1 MTQEKRYKEFV
12 ISHNDKDEILPQGSQ
27 IFIKYPNLLLKIKV
41 GWSDISY
48 QGKLIAG
55 QTIKT
60 IGEGMLIR
68 IPIQNEVKNMTQFKE
83 IVVPHNLEDFPD
95 ELKKSLPLGSEWFG
109 IYEGT
114 WINKFCG
121 RDFTRNIYNDC
132 KTNTNWRGY
141 KIRIPIQKE
150 VKTVTQTWQDL
161 VDNILDTWTTQN
173 KSFTAYEVSVQVQKD
188 LEQDGLD
195 FVRHRDMRDYIHTEM
210 NKTNSYQKVYHDF
223 GTYKA
228 FQYIPLQTNIVPQSP
243 TPQFS
248 VATVTNKSTRWPDK
262 RGSITTPKKLVSQLG
277 WNRGQTIYIIND
289 HDGLH
294 LTDQKQTQSKTTYTI
309 DKNLNIRVTKR
320 HLLPKTNYTVFI
332 QDKEIIVV

>member
-60 IGEGMLIR
+60 VGEGMLIR
-68 IPIQNEVKNMTQFKE
+68 IPIQDEVTKNTIQKVKNM
-83 IVVPHNLEDFPD
+83 
-95 ELKKSLPLGSEWFG
+95 
-109 IYEGT
+109 
-114 WINKFCG
+114 
-121 RDFTRNIYNDC
+121 
-132 KTNTNWRGY
+132 
-141 KIRIPIQKE
+141 
-150 VKTVTQTWQDL
+150 TQTWQDL

-228 FQYIPLQTNIVPQSP
+228 FQYVPLPQS
-243 TPQFS
+243 S
-248 VATVTNKSTRWPDK
+248 VSQLSISTTTTKSTRWPDQ

-332 QDKEIIVV
+332 KDKEILVV